1 MKKLIKKILMT
12 PIIIAIVLLLLEGSL
27 VKKNY
32 AIEDWEVDL
41 SFPTE
46 NVMSQWTPVSKYN
59 DNGTQMYPGQ
69 WSYMNIDGE
78 YYVRNAENTDNMTGF
93 YNPFTNYSDIDVTI
107 NMGVQREEVADDDY
121 MGIMIRMSE
130 NIVQGKKVSSCYFF
144 MLPGDPYSPTGWR
157 DVPTNKFFAA
167 LNPTFGDTDQG
178 MGKNNSG
185 QYIQSIDGSGAGLYK
200 ITDKPFDYDSIELLQ
215 LANDRNMTWTH
226 GVDQDVEI
234 KATGNKI
241 EVWVT
246 QEGGTRRKEIEY
258 IDTNNPIASGSYGF
272 FACSQSGDSYNN
284 IRGTAT
290 LARYTVTF
298 DGNGGTPVGN
308 SSITAISTKT
318 YSGVPTNATR
328 AGYDFAGWYTDPVG
342 GTRTDIVNGA
352 TVNISQNT
360 RVYAHW
366 TPRNDTRYTVK
377 HWKQNIYDNTS
388 SSVTNEYNTHYDSNH
403 YTLANTDVL
412 QGTTASSVTPN
423 VNTYEGF
430 TSPARQTITI
440 NADGSSVLNY
450 YYKRNVYNVS
460 LTAGNGIQSVTG
472 GRNYLYGASAQI
484 KATMKPGYN
493 WYKWEGSLING
504 SSSTCTF
511 TMPAKNVSETAYG
524 TPITYSLTYLSND
537 PDPTTSKAVMPTNPT
552 TYNIETET
560 FTLNNP
566 TRVGYDFIGWTTD
579 GVTTPIT
586 TMSINKGSIG
596 NKTFTANWRAR
607 NDTHYKVQHWKQKIY
622 DNRDEAVTEYC
633 NTHYDE
639 VCYFLAETDEL
650 EGTSDTTVTPNI
662 KNYLGFTS
670 PDRQEV
676 LIDANGTAVL
686 NYYYTRNEYN
696 VELIAGYGIKETIGG
711 RRYLFDDRVEITAVV
726 KPGYEWEKWIG
737 DQVTGRNITY
747 EFLMPANDVR
757 ELASANIVNYQI
769 EYVANDEDPT
779 TSKAVMAINPEG
791 YNAEAD
797 DFTIANPTR
806 DGFNFTG
813 WTVENDEA
821 PEEETQ
827 PDNENE
833 VENQDVE
840 NIGDNDQVFVVRTP
854 TMEVTVPKGTYGN
867 LSFIANW
874 ESKDDIKYTVQHW
887 QQRIYKNDDEANE
900 RANPSIYNEENYKL
914 SETDKFVG
922 TTDTTVV
929 PEVKVYEGFTSPAKK
944 ELLIKGDG
952 TAVMNY
958 YYTRHYYKLTIDKDE
973 YTANTEGEGIYQYGE
988 KVKVNCKSIYGYSFK
1003 EWQGDEENLKQED
1016 YITMSGDKQIKA
1028 ISQKNRHKVTVDL
1041 GDIEKETTV
1050 EYDDTIQLDTP
1061 QRDGYEFL
1069 YFETDEGKKIY
1080 DNKLHIEDKDYY
1092 VKAIYSK
1099 LPTISLPQTG
1109 DDNHGRL
1116 IALYAIIVLM
1126 AFGTVEFFLS
1136 IRKK

>member
-1 MKKLIKKILMT
+1 MKKLVKKILLT

-41 SFPTE
+41 SFPTAD
-46 NVMSQWTPVSKYN
+46 VMSQWKPVSKYN
-59 DNGTQMYPGQ
+59 NDGTQMFPGQ

-93 YNPFTNYSDIDVTI
+93 YNPFTNYADIDVII
-107 NMGVQREEVADDDY
+107 NMGVQREEVSDDDY

-130 NIVQGKKVSSCYFF
+130 NEQKKTSCYFF
-144 MLPGDPYSPTGWR
+144 MIPGDPYSPTGWR
-157 DVPTNKFFAA
+157 DVATNKFFAV
-167 LNPTFGDTDQG
+167 LNPTFGDTDRG

-200 ITDKPFDYDSIELLQ
+200 ITNGSFEHESIELLQ

-258 IDTNNPIASGSYGF
+258 IDNNNPITTGSYGF

-290 LARYTVTF
+290 LARYNVTF
-298 DGNGGTPVGN
+298 KGNGGKVENQDEKT
-308 SSITAISTKT
+308 ITAISTKT
-318 YSGVPTNATR
+318 YSGVPTTATR
-328 AGYDFAGWYTDPVG
+328 AGYDFAGWYTDPEG

-352 TVNISQNT
+352 TVNINHNT
-360 RVYAHW
+360 TVYAHW

-377 HWKQNIYDNTS
+377 HWKQNLYDNTS
-388 SSVTNEYNTHYDSNH
+388 TTVTNEYNTHYDSNH
-403 YTLANTDVL
+403 YTLANTDTL
-412 QGTTASSVTPN
+412 QGTTATSVTPN

-430 TSPARQTITI
+430 TSPTRQSITI

-450 YYKRNVYNVS
+450 YYKRNAYNVS

-472 GRNYLYGASAQI
+472 ARSYLYGASATI

-493 WYKWEGSLING
+493 WYKWEGNLVNG
-504 SSSTCTF
+504 SGSTCTF
-511 TMPAKNVSETAYG
+511 TMPARNVSETAYG
-524 TPITYSLTYLSND
+524 TPISYNLTYQSND

-552 TYNIETET
+552 TYNIETEN

-579 GVTTPIT
+579 GVTTPIMQMT
-586 TMSINKGSIG
+586 VNKGSIG

-622 DNRDEAVTEYC
+622 DNKDENVKEYV
-633 NTHYDE
+633 NTHFDE
-639 VCYFLAETDEL
+639 VCYDLAETDEL
-650 EGTSDTTVTPNI
+650 EGTSDTRVSPNV

-670 PDRQEV
+670 PEKQEV

-711 RRYLFDDRVEITAVV
+711 RKYLFDDRVEISAVV
-726 KPGYEWEKWIG
+726 QPGYEWEKWIG
-737 DQVTGRNITY
+737 DRITGRNKTY
-747 EFLMPANDVR
+747 VFLMPAYDIR
-757 ELASANIVNYQI
+757 ELASANIVDYQI
-769 EYVANDEDPT
+769 TYYSNDEDPT
-779 TSKAVMAINPEG
+779 TSKAVMPINPEG
-791 YNAEAD
+791 YNAETK
-797 DFTIANPTR
+797 DFTVANPTR
-806 DGFNFTG
+806 DGYEFAG
-813 WTVENDEA
+813 WIVENDEA
-821 PEEETQ
+821 TEEETQ
-827 PDNENE
+827 TENENDE
-833 VENQDVE
+833 EEN
-840 NIGDNDQVFVVRTP
+840 NQVFVVKNP
-854 TMEVTVPKGTYGN
+854 TKEVTVPKGTYGN
-867 LSFIANW
+867 LRFTANW
-874 ESKDDIKYTVQHW
+874 ESKENIKYTVQHW

-900 RANPSIYNEENYKL
+900 KANPSIYNEENYKL
-914 SETDKFVG
+914 VETDKFVG
-922 TTDTTVV
+922 KTDTTVE
-929 PEVKVYEGFTSPAKK
+929 PEVKTYTGFTSPAKR

-958 YYTRHYYKLTIDKDE
+958 YYTRQYYKLTINKDE
-973 YTANTEGEGIYQYGE
+973 YTANTEGEGIYLYGE
-988 KVKVNCKSIYGYSFK
+988 NVKINCKSIYGYSFK
-1003 EWQGDEENLKQED
+1003 EWQGDAEGKKQED

-1028 ISQKNRHKVTVDL
+1028 ISQKNKHKVTVDL
-1041 GDIEKETTV
+1041 GDIEKYTIV
-1050 EYDDTIQLDTP
+1050 EYDDTLDFDTP
-1061 QRDGYEFL
+1061 YREGYEFL
-1069 YFETDEGKKIY
+1069 YFETDDGKKIY
-1080 DNKLHIEDKDYY
+1080 DNKLHVDDKDYY
-1092 VKAIYSK
+1092 IKAVYSE

-1109 DDNHGRL
+1109 EDNHGRV
-1116 IALYAIIVLM
+1116 IALYGIIVLM
-1126 AFGTVEFFLS
+1126 AFGTADFFLS
-1136 IRKK
+1136 VRKKKYNK